1 MFYALLCY
9 ANWCLKAWKSTLE
22 KEKKEEKKKKER
34 KKSKQAELLFKA
46 FLKEKDSSNFTLLIG
61 FTLGDNQELK
71 NKWTQKNIIVLEIL
85 GNSFSFLYPL
95 SIS

>member
-1 MFYALLCY
+1 MSKG
-9 ANWCLKAWKSTLE
+9 LKEYFGKR
-22 KEKKEEKKKKER
+22 KKRRKKKKER

-71 NKWTQKNIIVLEIL
+71 NK
-85 GNSFSFLYPL
+85 
-95 SIS
+95 

>member
-1 MFYALLCY
+1 MSKG
-9 ANWCLKAWKSTLE
+9 LKEYFGKR
-22 KEKKEEKKKKER
+22 KKGGKKKKER

-71 NKWTQKNIIVLEIL
+71 NK
-85 GNSFSFLYPL
+85 
-95 SIS
+95 

>member
-1 MFYALLCY
+1 MFKG
-9 ANWCLKAWKSTLE
+9 LKEYFGKR
-22 KEKKEEKKKKER
+22 KKGGKKKKER

-71 NKWTQKNIIVLEIL
+71 NK
-85 GNSFSFLYPL
+85 
-95 SIS
+95 

>member
-1 MFYALLCY
+1 M
-9 ANWCLKAWKSTLE
+9 E

-71 NKWTQKNIIVLEIL
+71 NK
-85 GNSFSFLYPL
+85 
-95 SIS
+95 